1 MAKKKRRTNKTA
13 PSFSAD
19 YRTGSSAPVQD
30 LDDTELDDFLPDG
43 EPQPDDGALAKR
55 EDAPGCCS
63 PSSALFRLRA

>member
-30 LDDTELDDFLPDG
+30 RDDTELDAFLPEG
-43 EPQPDDGALAKR
+43 ETLPEDFVCPICKHGAQDF
-55 EDAPGCCS
+55 EPIG
-63 PSSALFRLRA
+63 